1 MEEIAGRKEE
11 RKLLQKIER
20 SGQPE
25 LVAVYGR
32 RRVGK
37 TFLMRNG
44 FKHGIT
50 FEFTGS
56 NNATLGQGLE
66 GFALA
71 LGRAAG
77 GLPLATPGSWVQ
89 AFHMLSQFLSPLL
102 KKERVIIFIDEFPW
116 LDTPRS
122 GFLSAFGQFW
132 NSWASKEKK
141 LVVVICGS
149 AASWMIKKVLNNRG
163 GLHNRVTRRI
173 RLLPFTVSET
183 AGYLKLNK
191 VKLDKYQV
199 LQIYMAM
206 GGIPQYL
213 KEIEPGDSAMQ
224 AIDKICFTNEGLLR
238 DEFKKLYASLFDSAE
253 NHIDIVRALA
263 KKGKGL
269 TRTEII
275 QTCNLTSGG
284 YATQLLDELKESGF
298 ITPYIPFG
306 KTVKD
311 TLYKLTDEYS
321 LFYIRFIESSR
332 AKGEGAWQMFSTGS
346 TWKSWSGIAY
356 ESICIKHID
365 QIKAGLGI
373 KNVYTEVSSW
383 RYLPKT
389 ADEQGTQVDLVIDRA
404 DGCVNLCEIKFATD
418 AFEITKPYAKDLE
431 NKVRVF
437 QSQTKTRKSVFMTL
451 VTTYGVKKNNYAGLV
466 QSEVNMSALF
476 Q

>member
-1 MEEIAGRKEE
+1 MEEIIGRKNEL
-11 RKLLQKIER
+11 KLVRRIEK
-20 SGQPE
+20 SGQAE

-37 TFLMRNG
+37 TFLIRNG
-44 FKHGIT
+44 FKQGIT

-56 NNATLGQGLE
+56 SNATLGQELE
-66 GFALA
+66 SFSLA
-71 LGRAAG
+71 LSKAAG
-77 GLPLATPGSWVQ
+77 GLPLATPGTWVL
-89 AFHMLSQFLSPLL
+89 AFHMLSQFLTPLL
-102 KKERVIIFIDEFPW
+102 KRERVIIFIDEFPW

-183 AGYLKLNK
+183 AEYLKLNK

-199 LQIYMAM
+199 LQIYMAV

-224 AIDKICFTNEGLLR
+224 AIDKICFTNEGLLH
-238 DEFKKLYASLFDSAE
+238 DEFKKLYTSLFDSAE

-306 KTVKD
+306 KAVKD
-311 TLYKLTDEYS
+311 SLYKLTDEYS
-321 LFYIRFIESSR
+321 LFYIRFIENSR
-332 AKGEGAWQMFSTGS
+332 AKGEGAWQMFSASS

-383 RYLPKT
+383 RYIPKST
-389 ADEQGTQVDLVIDRA
+389 DEQGTQVDLVIGRA
-404 DGCVNLCEIKFATD
+404 DGCINLCEIKFATD
-418 AFEITKPYAKDLE
+418 AFEITKAYAKELE
-431 NKVRVF
+431 SKIRVF
-437 QSQTKTRKSVFMTL
+437 KSQTKTRKSVFMTL
-451 VTTYGVKKNNYAGLV
+451 VTTYGVKDNNYAGLI
-466 QSEVNMSALF
+466 QSEVNMDVLF
-476 Q
+476 

>member
-1 MEEIAGRKEE
+1 MEEITGRKNEL
-11 RKLLQKIER
+11 KLIKRIEK

-37 TFLMRNG
+37 TFLIRNG
-44 FKHGIT
+44 FKQGIS

-56 NNATLGQGLE
+56 SNASLSQELE
-66 GFALA
+66 SFSLA
-71 LGRAAG
+71 LSKAAG
-77 GLPLATPGSWVQ
+77 GLPLATPGTWVQ
-89 AFHMLSQFLSPLL
+89 AFHMLSQFLTPLL
-102 KKERVIIFIDEFPW
+102 KRERVVIFIDEFPW

-122 GFLSAFGQFW
+122 AFLSAFGQFW

-149 AASWMIKKVLNNRG
+149 AAAWMIKKVLNNRG

-183 AGYLKLNK
+183 AEYLKLNK

-224 AIDKICFTNEGLLR
+224 AIDKICFTNEGLLH
-238 DEFKKLYASLFDSAE
+238 DEFKKLYTSLFDSAE
-253 NHIDIVRALA
+253 NHIDIIRALA

-311 TLYKLTDEYS
+311 SLYKLTDEYS
-321 LFYIRFIESSR
+321 LFYIRFIENTR
-332 AKGEGAWQMFSTGS
+332 AKGEGAWQMFSASS

-373 KNVYTEVSSW
+373 KSVYTEVSSW
-383 RYLPKT
+383 RYIPKS

-404 DGCVNLCEIKFATD
+404 DGCINLCEIKFATD
-418 AFEITKPYAKDLE
+418 AFEITKAYAKELE
-431 NKVRVF
+431 NKIRVF
-437 QSQTKTRKSVFMTL
+437 KSQTKTRKSVFMTL
-451 VTTYGVKKNNYAGLV
+451 MTTYGVKDNNYAGLI
-466 QSEVNMSALF
+466 QSEVNMDVLF
-476 Q
+476 